1 MRKGRLQRLRNLF
14 TITLKKINLRQ
25 QGEDYFKVENRH
37 RKIFEIVLVHICG
50 GKKVNRKDEME
61 NR

>member
-1 MRKGRLQRLRNLF
+1 MF